1 MSERKVIHEVKL
13 QKSVVIILGAL
24 TFGVCANFFP
34 TFTIKGAVA
43 ELGSGDRIKITHSGE
58 IYCYRCN

>member
-13 QKSVVIILGAL
+13 QKSVVIILGAFA
-24 TFGVCANFFP
+24 FGVCANLFVP
-34 TFTIKGAVA
+34 TFTIRDAVA

-58 IYCYRCN
+58 IYC